1 MSRSLIEMV
10 LQYSSPISFVKSL
23 LMEAPQTWAGA
34 KVRIGGQK
42 QFTIHLGLLYNS
54 MLTLEGLRLIN

>member
-23 LMEAPQTWAGA
+23 LMEAPQTWG
-34 KVRIGGQK
+34 VGGQK